1 MRYFEHEGTPT
12 GKGRD
17 MGPRDLN
24 PAHLPAAAG
33 PGLAPGRL
41 PGPRGTG
48 PLAKYGVKEADARRA
63 DDSPTEVP
71 S

>member
-1 MRYFEHEGTPT
+1 
-12 GKGRD
+12 